1 MMNETVVYHTAAT
14 AGAVIFAYLIF
25 KTLFRYMTPDTVSS
39 NYKCCNGGW
48 HEAKLAECHISLRSV
63 PQQPINTWSNLA
75 YLAAGLIIQFSV
87 GTDPA
92 FVFAVTMT
100 YLCIGSTLYHATST
114 GWAGVLDVTA
124 ILTVFPSIAIYAAA
138 GQFRAADHPL
148 TPLVMFL
155 AAGLIAYLLSKR
167 ANQYMRAVIALS
179 LGTSY
184 LLLLVYIF
192 RTGQWPLMRYL
203 LGSLALFV
211 VGYVSWGL
219 DKKAKFP
226 ITPWGH
232 GVWHVATAA
241 ASALVF
247 YAVHL
252 SQQVAP

>member
-1 MMNETVVYHTAAT
+1 MVEKVVFPTAVTV
-14 AGAVIFAYLIF
+14 GAVFFAFLIF
-25 KTLFRYMTPDTVSS
+25 KTLFKYMTPATVIS

-48 HEAKLAECHISLRSV
+48 HEAKLARCSETLLRV
-63 PQQPINTWSNLA
+63 PQQPINTYSNLA
-75 YLAAGLIIQFSV
+75 YLAAGLIIQFAV
-87 GTDPA
+87 DTDAA

-138 GQFRAADHPL
+138 GHLHRADHPL
-148 TPLVMFL
+148 TPLVMFV
-155 AAGLIAYLLSKR
+155 AAGLIAYFLSKR
-167 ANQYMRAVIALS
+167 ANQYMRAVIAVS

-184 LLLLVYIF
+184 ALLLAYMF
-192 RTGQWPLMRYL
+192 RVDDWRPLWFL

-211 VGYVSWGL
+211 AGYVSWGL
-219 DKKAKFP
+219 DKKEKFP

-247 YAVHL
+247 YGVHL
-252 SQQVAP
+252 SQRYT

>member
-1 MMNETVVYHTAAT
+1 MNEAVVYPTAAT

-25 KTLFRYMTPDTVSS
+25 KTLFKYMTPDTVIS
-39 NYKCCNGGW
+39 NYKHCNGEW
-48 HEAKLAECHISLRSV
+48 HEAKLAECRVTLRAV

-75 YLAAGLIIQFSV
+75 YLAAGLIIQFTV
-87 GTDPA
+87 RTDPA

-138 GQFRAADHPL
+138 GHFRAADHRL

-155 AAGLIAYLLSKR
+155 AAGLIAFLLSKR
-167 ANQYMRAVIALS
+167 ANKYMRAVIAVS

-184 LLLLVYIF
+184 LLLLGYIF
-192 RTGQWPLMRYL
+192 RTNRWDLIWYL
-203 LGSLALFV
+203 GGSLALFV

-219 DKKAKFP
+219 DKKERFP

-252 SQQVAP
+252 SQSTAP

>member
-1 MMNETVVYHTAAT
+1 MRPDVVYPTAAT
-14 AGAVIFAYLIF
+14 VGAVIFAYLIF
-25 KTLFRYMTPDTVSS
+25 KTLFKYMTPDTVIS

-48 HEAKLAECHISLRSV
+48 HEAKLAECDITLRRV

-75 YLAAGLIIQFSV
+75 YLAAGLVIQFTV
-87 GTDPA
+87 GNDAA

-138 GQFRAADHPL
+138 GYFRVANARGM
-148 TPLVMFL
+148 PLVMFV
-155 AAGLIAYLLSKR
+155 AAGLIAFLLSKR
-167 ANQYMRAVIALS
+167 ANQYMRAVIAISLSTSYVILLAYILKTDQWGLLWYLGGS
-179 LGTSY
+179 LG
-184 LLLLVYIF
+184 
-192 RTGQWPLMRYL
+192 
-203 LGSLALFV
+203 LFV

-219 DKKAKFP
+219 DKREKFP

-252 SQQVAP
+252 SQPAP